1 MLRNR
6 YRRIIFFFARIIISF
21 AIWDIF
27 IPRIGLRAWSRRN
40 RPHRLSKSAAQ
51 FRTLAVQMGGVLIK
65 VGQFFSARVDVLPDE
80 VTNELAGLQDE
91 VPQEDFSD
99 ICSVVES
106 EFGLPL
112 EEKFTEFAS
121 VPVAAAS
128 LGQVHQAKILADN
141 ASSDDLIPSQNG
153 YLQVVVKV
161 QRPDIREIIA
171 TDLAALRTVGRW
183 LQRYRPISKRAD
195 VPALLAEFSRI
206 LYEEIDYIAEGHNA
220 ETFAENFSQRP
231 GIRVPHVIWSHT
243 TKRVLSLEDVQA
255 IKITDYQAIS
265 AAGIDRGEVAERLFG
280 TYLQQIFEDGFFHAD
295 PHPGNLFVSP
305 LLGQEERSRQRDE
318 PEIRQEYNTPWE
330 LTFVDFGMVG
340 REPANL
346 RDALRELVIS
356 VGTRDAARVVK
367 AYQMMGVLLPN
378 ADLSLIERAEGKV
391 FDHFWGKNMSELQNI
406 SPQEIGEFTQE
417 FRQLIYAMPFQ
428 IPQDLIL
435 LGRTVGILAGMCTGL
450 NPEFNVWDGLTPYAQ
465 KLISEEAV
473 ATGKIWLEQIAV
485 IMRSML
491 TYPKRI
497 ENILYKIE
505 HDEISVHDPRLL
517 VQISKLQGSVN
528 RAAAGLVFAAL
539 LLGGIQLYLSGNI
552 AFGWSLIVM
561 AWLAL
566 GWILLSRKE

>member
-6 YRRIIFFFARIIISF
+6 YRRIIFFFGRIIISF
-21 AIWDIF
+21 ALWDIF
-27 IPRIGLRAWSRRN
+27 LPHIGLRAWSRRN
-40 RPHRLSKSAAQ
+40 RSRRLSKSAAQ
-51 FRTLAVQMGGVLIK
+51 FRTLAVEMGGVLIK

-99 ICSVVES
+99 IRSVVET
-106 EFGLPL
+106 EFGSPL
-112 EEKFTEFAS
+112 EERFSEFNTN
-121 VPVAAAS
+121 PVAAAS

-141 ASSDDLIPSQNG
+141 LSPDDLIPSSDG
-153 YLQVVVKV
+153 YLRVVVKV
-161 QRPDIREIIA
+161 QRPDIREIIT
-171 TDLAALRTVGRW
+171 TDLAALRTVGKW

-195 VPALLAEFSRI
+195 IPALLAEFSRV

-243 TKRVLSLEDVQA
+243 TKRVLALEDVQA
-255 IKITDYQAIS
+255 IKITDYEAIS
-265 AAGIDRGEVAERLFG
+265 EAGIDRSEVADRLFE

-305 LLGQEERSRQRDE
+305 ILDNEQQSTPPDQIETD
-318 PEIRQEYNTPWE
+318 QEYPTPWE

-367 AYQMMGVLLPN
+367 AYQMMGILLPD
-378 ADLSLIERAEGKV
+378 ADLSLIERAESKV

-406 SPQEIGEFTQE
+406 SPHEIGEFIQE
-417 FRQLIYAMPFQ
+417 FRQLIYTMPFQ

-450 NPEFNVWDGLTPYAQ
+450 NPEFNVWDGLTPFAE
-465 KLISEEAV
+465 KLISEEAG
-473 ATGKIWLEQIAV
+473 ALGRIWLDQVSV
-485 IMRSML
+485 IVRSLL

-497 ENILYKIE
+497 ENILNKIE

-517 VQISKLQGSVN
+517 VQISRLEGSVN
-528 RAAAGLVFAAL
+528 RAAAGFIFAAL

-552 AFGWSLIVM
+552 AFGLTLIAM
-561 AWLAL
+561 GWLTL
-566 GWILLSRKE
+566 GWILLKK